1 MLKNL
6 LKRFLPADAPAPAAA
21 APTPAPIPARDAHVP
36 APIAAP
42 DAVPTADAL
51 VAQGNDR
58 EDAGALPE
66 AEALYRQAVAA
77 APGDPRGHLNLG
89 IALMARDDL
98 DGAATAFQRVLT
110 IDPAHP
116 FGNYNYARLA
126 FLREDYARALELVDA
141 ALKAKPEFPQALVVR
156 SNVLDALEQRE
167 PAIEAMQSALA
178 LQPDDAGGW
187 FNLAL
192 MLQKAARPDEASA
205 ALEQS
210 MQRVPDNLASLELSM
225 RIRLVQGFS
234 EEALT
239 LLNTI
244 TRRDPTGWAHRSF
257 ELMVMNN
264 VEDITP
270 EQLYQRHLDFGRDME
285 RAVPVRFDRWP
296 ARGEAGRRL
305 RIGYVSRDLQLHP
318 VAFFLAPVIE
328 RHDRTQVEVFCY
340 SYGDSRDQMTERM
353 RKAADHWRDCRLHS
367 DDAFADVIH
376 ADGIDVLVD
385 LVGHTGQPRLAI
397 FCQRPAPVQVSWLGY
412 LSTTGLTCIDYRL
425 SDDRADPRA
434 MAQPMHTE
442 RLVSLP
448 ASQWCYQ
455 PLHDVAVAEVPPFER
470 NGHVTFGSFN
480 ATTKVSKAM
489 CRRWAQM
496 LMRVPGSRLLIG
508 DVKSERRKSEVRAEF
523 ESLGVAGDRVEFLP
537 RVAID
542 KYLDLYNRV
551 DIALDTYPYGG
562 GTTTLDAL
570 WMGAPVVA
578 AMGGSSVSRSAAS
591 VLRFLGMDEWIANSI
606 DGYVDLA
613 VARANDPEG
622 LRRQRRTLRERMAG
636 SALTDVPRFTRD
648 LESAYRAMW
657 LERVR

>member
-6 LKRFLPADAPAPAAA
+6 LKRLLPADAPAPAPDAPA
-21 APTPAPIPARDAHVP
+21 PVSAPAPTPAPATDDV
-36 APIAAP
+36 AA
-42 DAVPTADAL
+42 ADAL
-51 VAQGNDR
+51 VAQGNER
-58 EDAGALPE
+58 EDAGDLVR

-77 APGDPRGHLNLG
+77 APGHPRGHLNLG

-98 DGAATAFQRVLT
+98 GGAAAAFQRVLA

-126 FLREDYARALELVDA
+126 FVRDDNAKALALVDA
-141 ALKAKPEFPQALVVR
+141 ALKARPEFPQALVVR
-156 SNVLDALEQRE
+156 SNVLDALERRDD
-167 PAIEAMQSALA
+167 AIEAMRAALA

-192 MLQKAARPDEASA
+192 MLQKAGRPDEAA
-205 ALEQS
+205 PALEQS
-210 MQRVPDNLASLELSM
+210 VQRVPDNLASLELSM

-239 LLNTI
+239 LLQTI

-270 EQLYQRHLDFGRDME
+270 QQLFQRHLDFGRDME

-296 ARGEAGRRL
+296 ARGDAGRRL
-305 RIGYVSRDLQLHP
+305 RIGYVSRDLQMHP
-318 VAFFLAPVIE
+318 VSFFLAPVIE
-328 RHDRTQVEVFCY
+328 HHDRSRVEVFCY
-340 SYGDSRDQMTERM
+340 SYGDSRDQLTERL
-353 RKAADHWRDCRLHS
+353 RKATDHWRECGALS
-367 DDAFADVIH
+367 DDAFADAIH

-385 LVGHTGQPRLAI
+385 LVGHTGQPRLGI

-412 LSTTGLTCIDYRL
+412 LSTTGLARIDYRL
-425 SDDRADPRA
+425 SDDRADPPA
-434 MAQPMHTE
+434 LAQPMHTE
-442 RLVSLP
+442 RLVALP

-455 PLHDVAVAEVPPFER
+455 PLHDVPVDLAPPFER

-480 ATTKVSKAM
+480 ATTKVTKPM
-489 CRRWAQM
+489 CRRWAQV
-496 LMRVPGSRLLIG
+496 LLRVPGARLLIG
-508 DVKSERRKSEVRAEF
+508 DVKSDRRKTEVRAEF
-523 ESLGVAGDRVEFLP
+523 ERLGVAADRIEFLP
-537 RVAID
+537 RVSVD

-551 DIALDTYPYGG
+551 DIAFDTYPYGG

-591 VLRFLGMDEWIANSI
+591 VLRYLGMDEWIAADI

-613 VARANDPEG
+613 VARANDLDG
-622 LRRQRRTLRERMAG
+622 LRHQRRTLRERMAG
-636 SALTDVPRFTRD
+636 SALTDVPRFVRD
-648 LESAYRAMW
+648 LEAAYRAMW
-657 LERVR
+657 LERVQ